1 MTPTLV
7 DRYFALAAA
16 PDFNAYLA
24 QFTDDAVAEDE
35 GRRHEGIAAI
45 RAWRAGVPP
54 VSYTVKS
61 VEPTAE
67 GMRAVVEIAG
77 DFPGSPVP
85 LTFGL
90 AFRGEKIRRL
100 TIRPLPG

>member
-16 PDFNAYLA
+16 PDFDAYLA

-67 GMRAVVEIAG
+67 GTRAVVEIAG

-85 LTFGL
+85 LTFGF